1 MRARCQRGGTT
12 ASRAVAAGFALLLTA
27 LGATG
32 CAASDGGSGGG
43 GQPEE
48 WAEPAWFAEQA
59 REGEEAQA
67 ALQACMDGRGWS
79 VPITKRGGTPTGFTD
94 QDEAAAFMEDS
105 TTCLADLG
113 MELPTVGDAEAREIY
128 GYQLDTLACLRH
140 LEIDLPDAPS
150 QDVYVETAVR
160 FFAGD
165 ESADYWEPYDDL
177 WSLAEHGEIDADTV
191 AAAEATCP
199 QYWVH

>member
-1 MRARCQRGGTT
+1 M
-12 ASRAVAAGFALLLTA
+12 AAAAAALLTA
-27 LGATG
+27 LAAAG
-32 CAASDGGSGGG
+32 CAASEGGSGDSR
-43 GQPEE
+43 QAEE
-48 WAEPAWFAEQA
+48 WAEPAWFAQQA

-79 VPITKRGGTPTGFTD
+79 VPITKRGGSPTGFTD
-94 QDEAAAFMEDS
+94 EDEAAAFMADS

-113 MELPTVGDAEAREIY
+113 MDLPTVGDAEAREFY

-140 LEIDLPDAPS
+140 QGVDMPDAPS
-150 QDVYVETAVR
+150 QDVYVETTVR

-177 WSLAEHGEIDADTV
+177 WSLAEHGEIDADAVT
-191 AAAEATCP
+191 AAEAACP
-199 QYWVH
+199 QYWIH